1 MRGLVFALVL
11 AGCAQSDAE
20 KAEAVCTTFCDC
32 ETGGGLPSV
41 VEQCVMNDCLPALRE
56 PVSDLCTSCVH
67 SYESTCT
74 ALETMC
80 INSCFSPTPD
90 P

>member
-11 AGCAQSDAE
+11 AGCVQSDAE

-32 ETGGGLPSV
+32 ETGGGLPAV
-41 VEQCVMNDCLPALRE
+41 VEMCVRNDCLPALTA
-56 PVSDLCTSCVH
+56 PVSDQCTSCVH
-67 SYESTCT
+67 SHQSACT
-74 ALETMC
+74 ALEDTC
-80 INSCFSPTPD
+80 INVCFSQFPD